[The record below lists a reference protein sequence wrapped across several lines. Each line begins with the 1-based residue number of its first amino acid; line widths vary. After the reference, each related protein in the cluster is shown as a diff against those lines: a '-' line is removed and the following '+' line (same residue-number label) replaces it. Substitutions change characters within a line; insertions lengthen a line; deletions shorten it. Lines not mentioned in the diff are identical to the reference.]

1 MEIRE
6 RIESCLN
13 DLDARR
19 RQMAEFGE
27 KVRALMETLKSEGTT
42 PSTLGEVLEVLTSV
56 LKNYADIDVSCR
68 EMIRALHEIGQSQDR
83 IEDGRRKIIGGVEK
97 ILGHLSQMETLAKRS
112 LGKHAETA
120 ETAPAKPASGPKKI
134 LLIRLRSQ
142 DSDRPGASGKGPV
155 RVEGSAT
162 GAADLRE
169 DLIAKLLAD
178 EDPEGPV
185 H

>member
-6 RIESCLN
+6 RIETCMN

-112 LGKHAETA
+112 LGNHAQA
-120 ETAPAKPASGPKKI
+120 APAKPASAPKKI
-134 LLIRLRSQ
+134 LLIRLRPGE
-142 DSDRPGASGKGPV
+142 SDRSGAGRCSDHQPVPSAGPA
-155 RVEGSAT
+155 EGRN
-162 GAADLRE
+162 GE
-169 DLIAKLLAD
+169 I
-178 EDPEGPV
+178 PEPS
-185 H
+185 